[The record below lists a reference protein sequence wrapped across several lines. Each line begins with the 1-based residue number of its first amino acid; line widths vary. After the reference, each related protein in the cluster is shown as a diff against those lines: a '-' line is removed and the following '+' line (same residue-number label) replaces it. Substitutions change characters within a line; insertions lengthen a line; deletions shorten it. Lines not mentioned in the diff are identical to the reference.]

1 MEKPI
6 TSACGNL
13 IRGVNCCM
21 KLLSTSEAASKLG
34 VSERRVR
41 SMITEG
47 KLTAH
52 RLGRDYAIEDQVLK
66 TVPVYGK
73 RGRPS
78 REHVERVN
86 RKLKKAL

>member
-1 MEKPI
+1 
-6 TSACGNL
+6 
-13 IRGVNCCM
+13 M

-34 VSERRVR
+34 VTERRVR

-47 KLTAH
+47 KLPAH
-52 RLGRDYAIEDQVLK
+52 KLGRDYAIEEQLLK

-78 REHVERVN
+78 RETVAKVS
-86 RKLKKAL
+86 RKLKSVL

>member
-1 MEKPI
+1 MPLAVIFCEPY
-6 TSACGNL
+6 NNN
-13 IRGVNCCM
+13 V
-21 KLLSTSEAASKLG
+21 KLLSTGEAASRLG

-47 KLTAH
+47 KLAAH
-52 RLGRDYAIEDQVLK
+52 KLGRDYAIEEQLLR

-78 REHVERVN
+78 RESVARVS

>member
-1 MEKPI
+1 MI
-6 TSACGNL
+6 H
-13 IRGVNCCM
+13 M

-34 VSERRVR
+34 VTERRVR

-47 KLTAH
+47 KLPAH
-52 RLGRDYAIEDQVLK
+52 KLGRDYAIEEQLLK

-78 REHVERVN
+78 RETVARVS
-86 RKLKKAL
+86 RKLKNAL

>member
-1 MEKPI
+1 
-6 TSACGNL
+6 
-13 IRGVNCCM
+13 M

-34 VSERRVR
+34 VTERRVR

-47 KLTAH
+47 KLPAH
-52 RLGRDYAIEDQVLK
+52 KLGRDYAIEEQLLK
-66 TVPVYGK
+66 TVPVYCK

-78 REHVERVN
+78 RETVAKVG

>member
-1 MEKPI
+1 MN
-6 TSACGNL
+6 AH
-13 IRGVNCCM
+13 V

-34 VSERRVR
+34 VTERRVR

-47 KLTAH
+47 KLAAH
-52 RLGRDYAIEDQVLK
+52 KLGRDYAIEEQLLK

-78 REHVERVN
+78 RETVARVS
-86 RKLKKAL
+86 RKLKTAL